1 MKRKGGVERIF
12 DDNHTQLFSLS
23 SLTAGSK
30 QKFNF
35 SFEIN
40 VKTMKG
46 KLTDIN
52 EGHRPENMLNLPRL
66 NKDKNPLSP
75 TFVFDQT
82 EVILLISLVC

>member
-1 MKRKGGVERIF
+1 MKRKGGVDRIL

-23 SLTAGSK
+23 SLTPGSK

-35 SFEIN
+35 SLEIN

-52 EGHRPENMLNLPRL
+52 EGHRPDNFLNLPRL

-75 TFVFDQT
+75 TFIFDQA
-82 EVILLISLVC
+82 EVNLVIRLVC

>member
-1 MKRKGGVERIF
+1 MKRKGGVDRNF

-23 SLTAGSK
+23 SLTPGPK

-52 EGHRPENMLNLPRL
+52 EAHRTEHLLNLPRF

-75 TFVFDQT
+75 TFVFDPA
-82 EVILLISLVC
+82 EVNLLL